1 MSGLNMVQYN
11 KRVYRDYQGNGL
23 VNFQVKVK
31 QSDLFISAE
40 SDFSIEA
47 EKILKRYREQL
58 EDYIKADPI
67 FKFTFNP
74 ISVRDNAPEIARV
87 MAKVGKKCGV
97 GPMAAVAGT
106 IAEFVGSELLSLSYQ
121 VIVENGGDI
130 FMKIGKKRRVSI
142 FAGESPLNQHIALEI
157 EPWQTP
163 LGICT
168 SSGTVGPSFSYGK
181 ADAVTVVSKSTPLA
195 DAAATAIGNIMRD
208 EKDIPK
214 GIKLAQSIDDLEGV
228 VIIVRE
234 KIGIW
239 GNLKIREI

>member
-1 MSGLNMVQYN
+1 MESYV
-11 KRVYRDYQGNGL
+11 KRNYRDFKNSDL
-23 VNFQVKVK
+23 LKFKVK
-31 QSDLFISAE
+31 IKESDLFISAE
-40 SDFSIEA
+40 SDFSMGA
-47 EKILKRYREQL
+47 ERVLKRYREVL

-74 ISVRDNAPEIARV
+74 ISARDNAPEIVRV
-87 MAKVGKKCGV
+87 MAEAGGKCDV

-106 IAEFVGSELLSLSYQ
+106 IAEFVGNELLFFSNQ

-130 FMKIGKKRRVSI
+130 FMKIEKKRMISI

-181 ADAVTVVSKSTPLA
+181 ADAVTAVSKSTPLA
-195 DAAATAIGNIMRD
+195 DAAATAVGNLIKN
-208 EKDIPK
+208 EKDISK
-214 GIKLAQSIDDLEGV
+214 GLKLAQSIDGLQGV
-228 VIIVRE
+228 VIIMGE

-239 GNLKIREI
+239 GNLTLVEV

>member
-1 MSGLNMVQYN
+1 MESYV
-11 KRVYRDYQGNGL
+11 KRNYRDFINNGL
-23 VNFQVKVK
+23 VKFQVKVK

-58 EDYIKADPI
+58 EDYIKSDPI

-74 ISVRDNAPEIARV
+74 ISLRDNAPEIARV
-87 MAKVGKKCGV
+87 MAEAGSKCGV

-106 IAEFVGSELLSLSYQ
+106 IAEFVGNKLLSFSSQ
-121 VIVENGGDI
+121 VIVENGGDVFI
-130 FMKIGKKRRVSI
+130 KIEEKRKVSI
-142 FAGESPLNQHIALEI
+142 FAGESPLSQRLALEI

-214 GIKLAQSIDDLEGV
+214 GIKLAQLIDGLNGI